1 MQQPDVKPAF
11 VGLSMTV
18 DTENKVILGRI
29 TGIFGLQG
37 WVKVHSDTN
46 PRENITGYKSW
57 WLKQDGSWRQ
67 WQVTGGRPQGKTIV
81 AQLKG
86 ISTPEQGSALIGA
99 TIAVDRDD
107 MPTLSPGEYYWADLE
122 GMQVRTVDGIDVGVV
137 ARLFET
143 GANDVLVVTD
153 QREGHA
159 GKGKEVLVPWLVPD
173 VVTEVDN
180 ENRMITVD
188 WDPDF

>member
-1 MQQPDVKPAF
+1 
-11 VGLSMTV
+11 MTG
-18 DTENKVILGRI
+18 DIDNKVILGRI

-37 WVKVHSDTN
+37 WVKVHSDTS
-46 PRENITGYKSW
+46 PRENITDYKRW
-57 WLKQDGSWRQ
+57 WLKQSGSWQQ
-67 WQVTGGRPQGKTIV
+67 WQVTAGRPQGKTII

-86 ISTPEQGSALIGA
+86 VSTPEQSSVLVGA
-99 TIAVDRDD
+99 TIAIERDE
-107 MPTLSPGEYYWADLE
+107 MPKLGPGEYYWADLQDL
-122 GMQVRTVDGIDVGVV
+122 QVRTIEGHEIGVV

-153 QREGHA
+153 QREGKA

-173 VVTEVDN
+173 VVTEVDL

>member
-1 MQQPDVKPAF
+1 
-11 VGLSMTV
+11 MTG
-18 DTENKVILGRI
+18 DIDNKVILGRI

-46 PRENITGYKSW
+46 PRENITGYKRW
-57 WLKQDGSWRQ
+57 WLKQSGSWQR
-67 WQVTGGRPQGKTIV
+67 WQVTGGRPQGKTII
-81 AQLKG
+81 AQLEG
-86 ISTPEQGSALIGA
+86 VSTPEQSSELVGA
-99 TIAVDRDD
+99 TIAVERDE
-107 MPTLSPGEYYWADLE
+107 MPKLRPGEYYWADLQNL
-122 GMQVRTVDGIDVGVV
+122 QVRTVDGTEIGVV

-143 GANDVLVVTD
+143 GANDVLVVAD
-153 QREGHA
+153 QREGHT

-173 VVTEVDN
+173 VVTEVDM